1 MNQNKTKQTAI
12 LHCETRDGYAV
23 NRFAGLACGCG
34 RSVGW
39 FVSSLLLFVGFLVD

>member
-23 NRFAGLACGCG
+23 NRFAGLACDCG
-34 RSVGW
+34 RSVGS
-39 FVSSLLLFVGFLVD
+39 FVRFFFVVVRSVSC